1 MSAPQRIVRE
11 RRQYNQWVASQTL
24 EDYALRYTARSARK
38 TSFRV
43 GNTALGPIAF
53 LACEAIGGTITLAY
67 GFPNALWAIVAFTV
81 LMFLIGLPIAY
92 YAARYGVDI
101 DLLTRGAGFG
111 YLGST
116 ITSLIYA
123 SFTFL
128 LFSIEA
134 SILSVALQM
143 LFGIPLAL
151 AHVISSLVVIPI
163 AVYGI
168 SLISRM
174 QLATQP
180 VWLALQFL
188 PIAYIVFAN
197 HADVAAW
204 THFSGGD
211 AAAGGSAAAGSAAA
225 GSAAASAGSVNF
237 LMLGM
242 AASMLLSLLPQ
253 IGEQVDYLR
262 FLPARGL
269 PARGHGKS
277 FSWWTA
283 LLATGPGWV
292 LIGGFKLLAGSFL
305 AVLALRHGV
314 AADQATQPTQM
325 YFVAFRET
333 VGSPT
338 MALALTGVFV
348 IVCQLKINVTNAYAG
363 SIAWSNFFS
372 RLTHSHPGR
381 VVWLV
386 FNVVLA
392 LLLMEIGIFRAIDD
406 ILRIYANFAAGWI
419 GALTADLVIN
429 KPLGLSPPY
438 IEFRRAHLYDV
449 NPVGVGALLLSIV
462 TSSLAYLGIF
472 GNVAEV
478 LSPFVALLTAFLAA
492 PAIAWATRGRYYLAR
507 PADSLPPNIE
517 ELRCTIC
524 ENVFDN
530 ADMALC
536 PAYSG
541 PICSLCCTLE
551 SRCHDSCKPHG
562 RIAQQLAALLASALP
577 GRIAAALNT
586 RGGHFAGILVV
597 CNLLTGLLL
606 SFIYQHYSGIF
617 PGARATI
624 ESTLWVVYL
633 SLLLLS
639 GIGAWLI
646 VLAHESRRT
655 AQAESARQTAMLM
668 EEIEAHG
675 RTDAALQRAKEIAE
689 AANLAKTRY
698 LLGLSHEIR
707 TPLNSIFGYA
717 QLLERG
723 SPAPSDKAARVI
735 RRSAEHLSNL
745 IDGLLDVSKIE
756 NGMLRLHRD
765 TVQLPELLDQVVD
778 MFRLQATARGL
789 AFHYQ
794 CPPDLPLHVHTDQ
807 KRLRQILI
815 NLLSNAI
822 KYTERGSVTLTV
834 RYRSPSAEFEV
845 ADTGPGIAPADLERI
860 FEPFERGSSQA
871 VRAVP
876 GTGLGLTIT
885 RLLTQI
891 MGGEVQVH
899 SSADSGSTF
908 VVRLVLGEVI
918 YATPAPAR
926 HICDYAGARQ
936 KILLADDDPLHLEL
950 VQNLLRPLGFTL
962 FVARDGK
969 TCVQLAEQC
978 QPDLAMIDLSLPD
991 ISGWE
996 LARQL
1001 RAMPGLERLKL
1012 MIVSANAHEHSP
1024 GAGAHHDVFVTK
1036 PIELT
1041 PLLEQVGALLNLT
1054 WINRPQQAS
1063 APQQQD
1069 AAADSPGAR
1078 GPGARGPGVR
1088 GPSDRSRHHL
1098 DDLYRLGSIGHVR
1111 GIEAKLRELELED
1124 PGNEAVAAHLR
1135 TLVSNFDLKRYMN
1148 VLDAM
1153 RANA

>member
-1 MSAPQRIVRE
+1 MAAHQRIVRE

-24 EDYALRYTARSARK
+24 EDYALRYTAASARK
-38 TSFRV
+38 SSFRV

-67 GFPNALWAIVAFTV
+67 GFPNAVWAIVAFIV

-92 YAARYGVDI
+92 YAAKYGVDI

-116 ITSLIYA
+116 VTSLIYA

-143 LFGIPLAL
+143 LFGLPLAL
-151 AHVISSLVVIPI
+151 AHVFSSLVVIPI

-168 SLISRM
+168 SMISRM

-180 VWLALQFL
+180 IWLGLQFL
-188 PIAYIVFAN
+188 PIIYIAFKN
-197 HADVAAW
+197 PGDVAGWA
-204 THFSGGD
+204 HYGG
-211 AAAGGSAAAGSAAA
+211 AAGAAGGGS
-225 GSAAASAGSVNF
+225 SVNF
-237 LMLGM
+237 LLLGM

-262 FLPARGL
+262 FLPARK
-269 PARGHGKS
+269 HGGR

-283 LLATGPGWV
+283 LLSTGPGWV

-305 AVLALRHGV
+305 AVLALRHGI
-314 AADQATQPTQM
+314 AGDQATQPTQM

-333 VGSPT
+333 VGSPA

-348 IVCQLKINVTNAYAG
+348 IICQLKINVTNAYAG

-429 KPLGLSPPY
+429 KPAGLSPPY

-449 NPVGVGALLLSIV
+449 NPVGVGALLLSIAA
-462 TSSLAYLGIF
+462 SSLAYLGVF
-472 GNVAEV
+472 GTMPQV
-478 LSPFVALLTAFLAA
+478 LSPFVALLTAFAAA
-492 PAIAWATRGRYYLAR
+492 PAIAWATHGRYYLAR
-507 PADSLPPNIE
+507 SADALPPNVE

-524 ENVFDN
+524 ENLFES

-551 SRCHDSCKPHG
+551 SRCQDVCKPHG
-562 RIAQQLAALLASALP
+562 RIAAQLAAFLTHVLP
-577 GRIAAALNT
+577 ARIAAALDT
-586 RGGHFAGILVV
+586 RGGHFTGIFIL
-597 CNLLTGLLL
+597 CNLATGLLL
-606 SFIYQHYSGIF
+606 SFIYHQYSGVA
-617 PGARATI
+617 PAARATI
-624 ESTLWVVYL
+624 ETTLWMVFL

-646 VLAHESRRT
+646 VLAHESRR
-655 AQAESARQTAMLM
+655 AAEAESARQTAMLM
-668 EEIEAHG
+668 EEIEAHR
-675 RTDAALQRAKEIAE
+675 RTDAALQRAKEVAE

-698 LLGLSHEIR
+698 ILGLSHEIR

-723 SPAPSDKAARVI
+723 SATPSEKAVRVI

-756 NGMLRLHRD
+756 NGLLKLHRD
-765 TVQLPELLDQVVD
+765 TVQLPEFLDQLVD
-778 MFRLQATARGL
+778 MFRLQAMAKGL
-789 AFHYQ
+789 DFYYQ
-794 CPPDLPLHVHTDQ
+794 RPPELPLYVHTDQ

-822 KYTERGSVTLTV
+822 KYTERGSVTLTI
-834 RYRSPSAEFEV
+834 RYHSPSAEIEV
-845 ADTGPGIAPADLERI
+845 ADTGPGIAPADLGRI
-860 FEPFERGSSQA
+860 FEPFERGNSEGA
-871 VRAVP
+871 RAVP

-885 RLLTQI
+885 KLLTQI
-891 MGGEVQVH
+891 MGGEVQVQK
-899 SSADSGSTF
+899 SSAAGSTF
-908 VVRLVLGEVI
+908 VVRLMLGEVRHPM
-918 YATPAPAR
+918 PAPRPAQR
-926 HICDYAGARQ
+926 ICDYLGARQ

-950 VQNLLRPLGFTL
+950 LQNLLRPLGFTV
-962 FVARDGK
+962 FIARDGK

-991 ISGWE
+991 ISGW
-996 LARQL
+996 AVAQQL
-1001 RAMPGLERLKL
+1001 RTLSGPERIKI
-1012 MIVSANAHEHSP
+1012 MIVSANAHEYSP
-1024 GAGAHHDVFVTK
+1024 GAGALHDSFITK
-1036 PIELT
+1036 PIELA
-1041 PLLEQVGALLNLT
+1041 PLLESLGALLNLT
-1054 WINRPQQAS
+1054 WIEEPERG
-1063 APQQQD
+1063 
-1069 AAADSPGAR
+1069 AARTLEALSPR
-1078 GPGARGPGVR
+1078 SS
-1088 GPSDRSRHHL
+1088 SDRARHHL

-1124 PGNEAVAAHLR
+1124 PSHEAVAAHLR

-1148 VLDAM
+1148 VLEAM
-1153 RANA
+1153 RTNA

>member
-11 RRQYNQWVASQTL
+11 RRQYNQWVASETL
-24 EDYALRYTARSARK
+24 EDYALRYTPASARK
-38 TSFRV
+38 SSFRV

-53 LACEAIGGTITLAY
+53 LACEAIGGAITLAY
-67 GFPNALWAIVAFTV
+67 GFPNAVWAIVAFMV

-116 ITSLIYA
+116 VTSLIYA

-143 LFGIPLAL
+143 LFGIPLAI

-180 VWLALQFL
+180 IWLALQFL
-188 PIAYIVFAN
+188 PILYVAFS
-197 HADVAAW
+197 HHTDVVAW
-204 THFSGGD
+204 THYGG
-211 AAAGGSAAAGSAAA
+211 GGGNSN
-225 GSAAASAGSVNF
+225 GSVNF
-237 LMLGM
+237 LLLGM

-262 FLPARGL
+262 FLPARK
-269 PARGHGKS
+269 HGRS

-283 LLATGPGWV
+283 LLSTGPGWV

-392 LLLMEIGIFRAIDD
+392 LVLMEIGIFRAIDD

-462 TSSLAYLGIF
+462 TSSLAYLGVF
-472 GNVAEV
+472 GNVAQV
-478 LSPFVALLTAFLAA
+478 LSPFVALLTAFIAA
-492 PAIAWATRGRYYLAR
+492 PVIAWATAGRYYLAR
-507 PADSLPPNIE
+507 PADGLPPNIE

-524 ENVFDN
+524 ENVFESS
-530 ADMALC
+530 DMALC

-551 SRCHDSCKPHG
+551 SRCHDACKPHG
-562 RIAQQLAALLASALP
+562 RIAAQLAALLDSMLP
-577 GRIAAALNT
+577 TRIAAALNT

-606 SFIYQHYSGIF
+606 SLIYHQYAGF
-617 PGARATI
+617 APTARATI
-624 ESTLWVVYL
+624 ETTLWLVYL
-633 SLLLLS
+633 CLLVLS

-668 EEIEAHG
+668 EEIEAHR
-675 RTDAALQRAKEIAE
+675 RTDAALQRAKEVAE

-698 LLGLSHEIR
+698 ILGLSHEIR

-723 SPAPSDKAARVI
+723 APGPSDKAVRVI

-756 NGMLRLHRD
+756 NGMLRLNRD
-765 TVQLPELLDQVVD
+765 TVQLPDFLDQLVD
-778 MFRLQATARGL
+778 MFRLQAMAKGL
-789 AFHYQ
+789 DFHYQ
-794 CPPDLPLHVHTDQ
+794 RPPDLPVHVHTDQ

-822 KYTERGSVTLTV
+822 KYTEHGSVSLTV
-834 RYRSPSAEFEV
+834 RYRSPSAEIEI

-860 FEPFERGSSQA
+860 FEPFERGSGQSI
-871 VRAVP
+871 RAVP

-885 RLLTQI
+885 KLLTQI
-891 MGGEVQVH
+891 MGGEVQVQS
-899 SSADSGSTF
+899 SSAAGSTF
-908 VVRLVLGEVI
+908 VVRLVLGEVRH
-918 YATPAPAR
+918 ATPPPRPAR
-926 HICDYAGARQ
+926 HICDYVGPRR

-950 VQNLLRPLGFTL
+950 VQNLLRPLGFTV
-962 FVARDGK
+962 FIARDGK

-996 LARQL
+996 VAQQL
-1001 RAMPGLERLKL
+1001 RAMVGLEQLKL
-1012 MIVSANAHEHSP
+1012 MIVSANAHEYSP
-1024 GAGAHHDVFVTK
+1024 GAGAHHDSFVTK

-1041 PLLEQVGALLNLT
+1041 ALLEQVGLLLDLK
-1054 WINRPQQAS
+1054 WIDRPERGGLVEQEAPITRS
-1063 APQQQD
+1063 A
-1069 AAADSPGAR
+1069 
-1078 GPGARGPGVR
+1078 
-1088 GPSDRSRHHL
+1088 SDRSRHHL

-1124 PGNEAVAAHLR
+1124 PSNEAVAAHLR
-1135 TLVSNFDLKRYMN
+1135 ALVSNFDLKRYMN
-1148 VLDAM
+1148 VLEAM

>member
-1 MSAPQRIVRE
+1 MAAHQRIVRE

-24 EDYALRYTARSARK
+24 EDYALRYTATSARK
-38 TSFRV
+38 SSFRV

-53 LACEAIGGTITLAY
+53 LACEAIGGTITIAY
-67 GFPNALWAIVAFTV
+67 GFPNAVWAIVAFMV

-92 YAARYGVDI
+92 YAAKYGVDI

-116 ITSLIYA
+116 LTSLIYA

-143 LFGIPLAL
+143 LFHIPLAL

-168 SLISRM
+168 SMISRV

-180 VWLALQFL
+180 IWLALQFL
-188 PIAYIVFAN
+188 PILYILFKN
-197 HADVAAW
+197 PADVAAW
-204 THFSGGD
+204 TQYGG
-211 AAAGGSAAAGSAAA
+211 AGAPAGSH
-225 GSAAASAGSVNF
+225 GSVNF
-237 LMLGM
+237 LLLGM

-262 FLPARGL
+262 FLPARK
-269 PARGHGKS
+269 HGKR

-283 LLATGPGWV
+283 LLSTGPGWV

-305 AVLALRHGV
+305 AILALRHGI
-314 AADQATQPTQM
+314 ASDQATQPTQM

-338 MALALTGVFV
+338 MALVLMGVFV

-372 RLTHSHPGR
+372 RLTKSHPGR

-392 LLLMEIGIFRAIDD
+392 LVLMEIGIFRAIDG

-449 NPVGVGALLLSIV
+449 NPVGVGALLLSIAV
-462 TSSLAYLGIF
+462 SSLAYLGVF
-472 GNVAEV
+472 GTVPQV
-478 LSPFVALLTAFLAA
+478 LSPFVALLTAFAAA
-492 PAIAWATRGRYYLAR
+492 PAIAWATKGRYYLAR
-507 PADSLPPNIE
+507 SPDALPPNADD
-517 ELRCTIC
+517 LRCSIC
-524 ENVFDN
+524 ENVFEG

-536 PAYSG
+536 PAYAG

-551 SRCHDSCKPHG
+551 SRCHDVCKPHG
-562 RIAQQLAALLASALP
+562 RIADQLLALIDRMLP
-577 GRIAAALNT
+577 PRLAAALNT
-586 RGGHFAGILVV
+586 RGGHFAGILIG
-597 CNLLTGLLL
+597 CNLITGLLL
-606 SFIYQHYSGIF
+606 SFIYHSYSRF
-617 PGARATI
+617 APAVRDSVEA
-624 ESTLWVVYL
+624 TLWMVFL

-639 GIGAWLI
+639 GIGAWLM
-646 VLAHESRRT
+646 VLAHESRRA
-655 AQAESARQTAMLM
+655 AQAESARQTGMLM
-668 EEIEAHG
+668 EEIDAHR
-675 RTDAALQRAKEIAE
+675 RTDAALQRAKEVAE

-698 LLGLSHEIR
+698 ILGLSHEIR

-723 SPAPSDKAARVI
+723 APGPSDKAVRVI

-756 NGMLRLHRD
+756 NGMLQLHRD
-765 TVQLPELLDQVVD
+765 TVQLPEFLDQLVD
-778 MFRLQATARGL
+778 MFRLQAMAKGL
-789 AFHYQ
+789 DFYYQ
-794 CPPDLPLHVHTDQ
+794 RPPDLPLYVHTDQ

-822 KYTERGSVTLTV
+822 KYTERGSVTLAV
-834 RYRSPSAEFEV
+834 RYRSPSAEIEV
-845 ADTGPGIAPADLERI
+845 ADTGPGIAAADLTRI
-860 FEPFERGSSQA
+860 FEPFERGSSQE
-871 VRAVP
+871 VRSLP

-885 RLLTQI
+885 KLLTQI
-891 MGGEVQVH
+891 MGGEVQVA
-899 SSADSGSTF
+899 SSSPAGSTF
-908 VVRLVLGEVI
+908 LVRLMLGEVRDHK
-918 YATPAPAR
+918 PASRPAQR
-926 HICDYAGARQ
+926 ICDYLGRRQ
-936 KILLADDDPLHLEL
+936 KILLADDDPLHLDL
-950 VQNLLRPLGFTL
+950 LQNLLRPLGFGV
-962 FVARDGK
+962 FIARDGK

-996 LARQL
+996 VAQQL
-1001 RAMPGLERLKL
+1001 RAMDQLAHLRI
-1012 MIVSANAHEHSP
+1012 MIVSANAHEYSAA
-1024 GAGAHHDVFVTK
+1024 AGALHDSFVVK

-1041 PLLEQVGALLNLT
+1041 PLLQQVGSLLHLT
-1054 WINRPQQAS
+1054 WIDQPDRAAPPERDPALSRGAS
-1063 APQQQD
+1063 E
-1069 AAADSPGAR
+1069 
-1078 GPGARGPGVR
+1078 
-1088 GPSDRSRHHL
+1088 RSRHHL

-1124 PGNEAVAAHLR
+1124 PSHEAVAAHLR
-1135 TLVSNFDLKRYMN
+1135 SLVSNFDLKRYMN
-1148 VLDAM
+1148 VLEAM